1 MTFVYGNPKSL
12 YIDDLAQRLFK
23 QWVQF
28 LTQESTTRLTKE
40 NWKPYIEI
48 FVPHSSVG
56 KESACSAGDPSSI
69 PGLGRSAGGGI
80 GYPLQYPWAALVAQ
94 LVTNPLAM
102 WGTWI

>member
-1 MTFVYGNPKSL
+1 MGPISHSRKHYTLNKGKL
-12 YIDDLAQRLFK
+12 EAIHRD
-23 QWVQF
+23 
-28 LTQESTTRLTKE
+28 
-40 NWKPYIEI
+40 

-102 WGTWI
+102 RGTWI

>member
-1 MTFVYGNPKSL
+1 MTFVYGNPKLL

-28 LTQESTTRLTKE
+28 LTQESTTRLTTE

-80 GYPLQYPWAALVAQ
+80 GYSLQYPWAALVAQ

-102 WGTWI
+102 RWTWI